1 MSRTYRNVTTERVP
15 GKRKKGGRGGDRHI
29 QHLPTRSARH
39 DGVSVRRDY
48 SDETG
53 GIAYSKAL
61 RPTSVNVIAEQLI
74 GD

>member
-1 MSRTYRNVTTERVP
+1 MSRTIRNVTTERVP

-39 DGVSVRRDY
+39 DGFSVRLDY

-53 GIAYSKAL
+53 GIAYNKAL
-61 RPTSVNVIAEQLI
+61 RLVSKSIIAEQLL